1 MSFWIVS
8 GSFRVNRGGCWR
20 DGLQL
25 ARVAHRDF
33 DAPGYR
39 LDRLGLRL
47 ARRLP

>member
-25 ARVAHRDF
+25 AEGAIRNY
-33 DAPGYR
+33 DAPG
-39 LDRLGLRL
+39 DRGDFLGLRL
-47 ARRLP
+47 VRRCT